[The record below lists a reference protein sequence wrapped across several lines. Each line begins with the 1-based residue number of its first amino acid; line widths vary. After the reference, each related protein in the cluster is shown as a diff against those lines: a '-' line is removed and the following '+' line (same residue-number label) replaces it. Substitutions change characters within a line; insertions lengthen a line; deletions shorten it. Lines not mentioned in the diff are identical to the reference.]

1 MVEKSSLSL
10 FTLFDIVEN
19 VSIDG
24 MHCIYAGITKKLL
37 NLWFETTHHKKICYC
52 GRKVGIVD
60 ERLLSI
66 QPPFNI
72 TKTPR
77 SIKERKFWKSKL
89 L

>member
-1 MVEKSSLSL
+1 MVEVSSLSS

-24 MHCIYAGITKKLL
+24 MHCIYAGITKMLL
-37 NLWFETTHHKKICYC
+37 GLWFDTTHHKQLWYC
-52 GRKVGIVD
+52 GRKVGDVD

-66 QPPFNI
+66 HPPLNI

-77 SIKERKFWKSKL
+77 SLKDRKFWKSKL
-89 L
+89 